1 MEGIDTK
8 VASVLP
14 NLPAVARPKVV
25 EYLNSMRALRIN
37 IRRDACDAKDLKSAR
52 VATHRDLT
60 KIAAVTNEM
69 LAYANHGLAEAYRQ
83 KRKATEVRTLRNELS
98 NDLPA

>member
-1 MEGIDTK
+1 MRWKELNQ

-37 IRRDACDAKDLKSAR
+37 IRRMP
-52 VATHRDLT
+52 ATQ
-60 KIAAVTNEM
+60 KI
-69 LAYANHGLAEAYRQ
+69 
-83 KRKATEVRTLRNELS
+83 
-98 NDLPA
+98 